1 MRELAPGVWFGTGTH
16 VNFLALVDGADVT
29 LIDAG
34 WAGDVD
40 RVEAQLAS
48 IGRRPQDVRAILV
61 THAHIDH
68 VGGIAKL
75 HERYGTPVLAHPDE
89 LAHARGETHE
99 QVAPVEMLPI
109 AWRPRTWKWMADV
122 ARVGVL
128 GHVAMP
134 YAEPF
139 AVPAEGGPLDL
150 PGAPVPVA
158 CPGHT
163 SGHTAFLLPGGVVAT
178 GDALVTGHPLAGTT
192 GPQLLPDFFSHDVP
206 RTLATLDA
214 IAGLAADQL
223 APGHGEPWRG
233 DPAEAVARARATY
246 R

>member
-48 IGRRPQDVRAILV
+48 IGRSPQDVRAILV

-89 LAHARGETHE
+89 LAHARGESHE

-134 YAEPF
+134 YAAPF
-139 AVPAEGGPLDL
+139 AVPTEGGPLDL

-214 IAGLAADQL
+214 IAGLDADQL

>member
-1 MRELAPGVWFGTGTH
+1 MRPRPRGAPAIAAAAPCPLAST
-16 VNFLALVDGADVT
+16 
-29 LIDAG
+29 
-34 WAGDVD
+34 
-40 RVEAQLAS
+40 AS
-48 IGRRPQDVRAILV
+48 IGRSPQDVRAILV

-150 PGAPVPVA
+150 PGAP
-158 CPGHT
+158 
-163 SGHTAFLLPGGVVAT
+163 
-178 GDALVTGHPLAGTT
+178 GTT
-192 GPQLLPDFFSHDVP
+192 ETGGITTAPITGTTS
-206 RTLATLDA
+206 RSA
-214 IAGLAADQL
+214 IR
-223 APGHGEPWRG
+223 PYC
-233 DPAEAVARARATY
+233 AES
-246 R
+246 

>member
-1 MRELAPGVWFGTGTH
+1 MRELAAGVWLGAGTH
-16 VNFLALVDGADVT
+16 VNFLALVDGAEVT

-34 WAGDVD
+34 WAGDAD

-48 IGRRPQDVRAILV
+48 IGRRPQDIRAILV
-61 THAHIDH
+61 THAHVDH

-75 HERYGTPVLAHPDE
+75 HTRYGTPVLAHPDE

-99 QVAPVEMLPI
+99 QVAPLGLLPI
-109 AWRPRTWKWMADV
+109 AWRPRTLRWMADV
-122 ARVGVL
+122 ARVGAL

-134 YAEPF
+134 YAQPF
-139 AVPAEGGPLDL
+139 TVPPDGGALDL
-150 PGAPVPVA
+150 PGAPAPVLCA
-158 CPGHT
+158 GHT
-163 SGHTAFLLPGGVVAT
+163 SGHTAYLVPGGVVAT

-192 GPQLLPDFFSHDVP
+192 GPQLLPGFFSHDVS

-214 IAGLAADQL
+214 IAGLDADQL

-233 DPAEAVARARATY
+233 DPADAVARARATAG
-246 R
+246 

>member
-1 MRELAPGVWFGTGTH
+1 MRELAPGVWFGAGTH

-40 RVEAQLAS
+40 RVEAELAS

-75 HERYGTPVLAHPDE
+75 HERYGTPVLVHPDE
-89 LAHARGETHE
+89 LAHARGEAHE
-99 QVAPVEMLPI
+99 QAAPLDLIPAM
-109 AWRPRTWKWMADV
+109 WRPRTWKWMADV

-128 GHVAMP
+128 GHVEMP

-139 AVPAEGGPLDL
+139 MVRAAGAPLDL

-158 CPGHT
+158 CAGHT
-163 SGHTAFLLPGGVVAT
+163 SGHTAFLLPGGIVAT
-178 GDALVTGHPLAGTT
+178 GDALATGHPLSGTT
-192 GPQLLPDFFSHDVP
+192 GPQLLPAFFSHDP
-206 RTLATLDA
+206 AATAAALDT
-214 IAGLAADQL
+214 IAVLDADQL

-233 DPAEAVARARATY
+233 DPAQAVELARATY

>member
-1 MRELAPGVWFGTGTH
+1 MRELASGVWFGSGTH
-16 VNFLALVDGADVT
+16 VNFVALVDGADVT

-34 WAGDVD
+34 WAGDAD
-40 RVEAQLAS
+40 RVEAELAS

-68 VGGIAKL
+68 VGGAAKL

-99 QVAPVEMLPI
+99 QAAPLDLLPI
-109 AWRPRTWKWMADV
+109 AWRPRTLRWMADV
-122 ARVGVL
+122 ARVGAL

-139 AVPAEGGPLDL
+139 PDAAPGAPLDV
-150 PGAPVPVA
+150 PGAPVPVPCA
-158 CPGHT
+158 GHT
-163 SGHTAFLLPGGVVAT
+163 SGHTAFLLSGGVLAT
-178 GDALVTGHPLAGTT
+178 GDALVTDHPLSGST
-192 GPQLLPDFFSHDVP
+192 GPQLLPAFFSHDP
-206 RTLATLDA
+206 ARTAATLDA
-214 IAGLAADQL
+214 IATADADQL

-233 DPAEAVARARATY
+233 SPADAVAVARTVR
-246 R
+246 